1 MRIKINFT
9 NNTQP
14 VPNNLKHVNSW
25 FHKCMGNNNDLHD
38 RPSDYTLSG
47 MCGGSITDGGKTKN
61 FPNGGYILFT
71 TENNEIIEKLIMGSM
86 SNSNFGFGMSL
97 ADVDF
102 IDETMYSGFNH
113 FKTTEY
119 GFIIKE
125 KDENGK
131 VKFITL
137 EDDMFIDKVKKH
149 IIAKFSKI
157 NPKLRFDDLDIEMN
171 DHKGNK
177 VRNVM
182 VKDIVN
188 KSNVCQLTIKCNSA
202 LAKAIYH
209 YGIGQ
214 STGSGF
220 GTVYNTKNLSKY
232 GVGKGF

>member
-9 NNTQP
+9 KNTQP

-25 FHKCMGNNNDLHD
+25 FHKCIGQNNDLHD
-38 RPSDYTLSG
+38 KPSDYNLSG
-47 MCGGSITDGGKTKN
+47 MCGGSVTDNGKTKN

-71 TENNEIIEKLIMGSM
+71 TENNELIEQLIIGTM
-86 SNSNFGFGMSL
+86 SNPNFGFGMTI
-97 ADVDF
+97 AGIDF
-102 IDETMYSGFNH
+102 IDETIYNGFNH

-119 GFIIKE
+119 GFIIKD

-131 VKFITL
+131 VNFVTL

-149 IIAKFSKI
+149 IINKFTKI
-157 NPKLRFDDLDIEMN
+157 NPKLKFNDLDIKMN
-171 DHKGNK
+171 NHIGNK

-182 VKDIVN
+182 VKNIVN
-188 KSNVCQLTIKCNSA
+188 KSNVCQLTINCNA
-202 LAKAIYH
+202 QLAKALYH

-220 GTVYNTKNLSKY
+220 GTIYNTKNLSKY
-232 GVGKGF
+232 NTYGKL